1 MGEEVDASRMSM
13 TGEEGVVISD
23 VSSISLGED
32 DVITG
37 VSCISIVVE
46 DMVGPQVKEDREPV
60 RRTRQQPELSGFLV
74 DLSEMNIASGSNP
87 MSTLVNR
94 SSLKTLTK
102 ILQKFNLTHRSTDC
116 LLWRSPILHKY
127 VVSQVLLGRK
137 LYKGSFERPTNT
149 CLLHHLMLRT

>member
-1 MGEEVDASRMSM
+1 MSM
-13 TGEEGVVISD
+13 PGEEGVVISD

-32 DVITG
+32 GVITD

-74 DLSEMNIASGSNP
+74 DLAEMNIASGSNP

-94 SSLKTLTK
+94 SS
-102 ILQKFNLTHRSTDC
+102 
-116 LLWRSPILHKY
+116 
-127 VVSQVLLGRK
+127 
-137 LYKGSFERPTNT
+137 
-149 CLLHHLMLRT
+149 

>member
-1 MGEEVDASRMSM
+1 MSRP
-13 TGEEGVVISD
+13 GEEGVVISD

-32 DVITG
+32 GVITD

-74 DLSEMNIASGSNP
+74 DLAEMNIASGSNP

-94 SSLKTLTK
+94 KLIENAYENFAEIQPVPQEQGLLAMAKPYPLQVRGKSSIVGKEAGQGF
-102 ILQKFNLTHRSTDC
+102 I
-116 LLWRSPILHKY
+116 
-127 VVSQVLLGRK
+127 
-137 LYKGSFERPTNT
+137 
-149 CLLHHLMLRT
+149 

>member
-1 MGEEVDASRMSM
+1 MSM
-13 TGEEGVVISD
+13 PGEEGVVISD

-32 DVITG
+32 GVITD

-74 DLSEMNIASGSNP
+74 DLAEMNIASGSNP

-94 SSLKTLTK
+94 KLIENAYENFAEIQPVPQEQGLLAMAKPYPLQVRGKSSIVGKEAGQGF
-102 ILQKFNLTHRSTDC
+102 I
-116 LLWRSPILHKY
+116 
-127 VVSQVLLGRK
+127 
-137 LYKGSFERPTNT
+137 
-149 CLLHHLMLRT
+149 